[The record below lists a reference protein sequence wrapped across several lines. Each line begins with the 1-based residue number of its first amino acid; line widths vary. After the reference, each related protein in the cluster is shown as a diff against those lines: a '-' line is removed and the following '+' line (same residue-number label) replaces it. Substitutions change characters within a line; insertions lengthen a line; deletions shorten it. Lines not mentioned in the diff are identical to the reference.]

1 MSAERSPNRKD
12 TSAEQGEPTE
22 FNDRHGSIF
31 TKAIPRPRITLYD
44 LLVLFTTI
52 GFGIAQA
59 ITSFIGT
66 TIVSVTL
73 QWIASIVIFLFFFI
87 LSLYKSED
95 PETQC
100 MKWFFQT
107 DYSGTKFPKNLRKPT
122 LDALRT
128 EPHHGKVPIITANRI
143 FVTITVVIF
152 GLTKATLANGGFK
165 IAANTIDWIF
175 GIIISSMTYCL
186 EMYQDSSADVWPT
199 FFMADYQPV
208 LVSGGSFIGFST
220 VFLFVMV
227 VTTIWTTFSLLA
239 LFPLWKWQ
247 PPPRNIPPLPALLD
261 DIHFLCCKTL
271 AITSTILFAVGGM
284 WVFLGTYYLILGDF
298 RWMRR
303 LSTISRSRLLPRI
316 QCFSMANIF
325 FSRYSQQLHELYGR
339 VKPYIV
345 RALTLSISF
354 ILAFVLVVSPI
365 GFWLPT
371 RALYSQLD
379 TSLAYR
385 LIVTVLMMGLGYL
398 VAYFSMSPLSSADV

>member
-95 PETQC
+95 PETQR

-152 GLTKATLANGGFK
+152 GLTKATLAYGGFNT
-165 IAANTIDWIF
+165 AANTIDWIF

-186 EMYQDSSADVWPT
+186 EMYQDSSADVWPA
-199 FFMADYQPV
+199 FFVADYEPV
-208 LVSGGSFIGFST
+208 LVSGGSFIGFSSL
-220 VFLFVMV
+220 FLFGMV
-227 VTTIWTTFSLLA
+227 VMALWTAFWLFA
-239 LFPLWKWQ
+239 LFIFWQWQ
-247 PPPRNIPPLPALLD
+247 PLPRNIPAFPAVLD

-271 AITSTILFAVGGM
+271 VIMFTILNALVGMQLFRTFSFVLG
-284 WVFLGTYYLILGDF
+284 VFL
-298 RWMRR
+298 RMR
-303 LSTISRSRLLPRI
+303 LPSTFSRPRLLPRI
-316 QCFSMANIF
+316 RFSMTNVV
-325 FSRYSQQLHELYGR
+325 FSRHLQQLYGR

-354 ILAFVLVVSPI
+354 VLAFALFVSPI
-365 GFWLPT
+365 GFWFPT
-371 RALYSQLD
+371 RTLYSQLH
-379 TSLAYR
+379 TSLWYR
-385 LIVTVLMMGLGYL
+385 LTLTVAMVGMGFLVT
-398 VAYFSMSPLSSADV
+398 YFSMSPLSSADVE